1 MFSKLQYISQGNT
14 ASEQLKNIQEVLDGG
29 CTWIQLRFKKAEQT
43 EFMKVAESVK
53 KMLTAYKATLIIND
67 HADIAK
73 AVDAD
78 GVHLGLQDMPV
89 IEAKKI
95 IGEHKIIGGT
105 ANTFE
110 HVIQRYN
117 EGCHYVGVGPFRF
130 TTTKEKLSPVL
141 GLEGYNM
148 LIKKLDAQ
156 GISLPIYAIGGIIP
170 DDMEALMQTGIYG
183 IAVSGTIT
191 NHQHK
196 KQIVQQLNS
205 FLYAEAFNR

>member
-1 MFSKLQYISQGNT
+1 MFSKLQYISQGYT

-29 CTWIQLRFKKAEQT
+29 CTWIQLRFKKAEHT

-73 AVDAD
+73 AVNAD

-110 HVIQRYN
+110 HVIQRYK

-141 GLEGYNM
+141 GLKGYEM

-156 GISLPIYAIGGIIP
+156 GINIPLYAIGGIRP

>member
-1 MFSKLQYISQGNT
+1 
-14 ASEQLKNIQEVLDGG
+14 
-29 CTWIQLRFKKAEQT
+29 
-43 EFMKVAESVK
+43 
-53 KMLTAYKATLIIND
+53 MLTAYKATLIIND

-141 GLEGYNM
+141 GLEGYDM
-148 LIKKLDAQ
+148 LIKKQDAQ